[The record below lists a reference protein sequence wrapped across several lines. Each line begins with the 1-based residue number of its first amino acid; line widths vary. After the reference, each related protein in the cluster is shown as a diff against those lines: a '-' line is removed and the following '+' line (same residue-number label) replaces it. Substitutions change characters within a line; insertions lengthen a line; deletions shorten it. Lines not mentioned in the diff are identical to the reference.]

1 MFKINEIR
9 WPCNVI
15 TTTGRL
21 SAFDATASHPPPA
34 ALANASWVSSSPEG
48 RVKPSY
54 APGFRSAT
62 HWAWEQLVHQYV
74 LCHQRRRALASQCS
88 PVASGARCEGSNPS
102 GGTGIPCTRPELR
115 RRWLRGLVSGQ
126 VPDIVH
132 YASFRP
138 TATA

>member
-15 TTTGRL
+15 TMTGRL

-74 LCHQRRRALASQCS
+74 LCHLSAARWPPETGAKVRILLGAPEY
-88 PVASGARCEGSNPS
+88 PVPGLSCGDAGCAAWSAARLQTS
-102 GGTGIPCTRPELR
+102 
-115 RRWLRGLVSGQ
+115 
-126 VPDIVH
+126 
-132 YASFRP
+132 
-138 TATA
+138 